1 MWAESYNRELR
12 DILSLQDEVAGTI
25 AREVRVALTPQDRAR
40 LSGAR
45 PVDPESYLLY
55 VQGRS
60 ALQHWTHDDLLAAR
74 QSFRRAIEKDP
85 GYALAYAGLAESYLT
100 GDANLNPKV
109 GMPLARTAAAQAL
122 ALDDIVSD
130 AHVWDWSGSE
140 KEFKRAIELN
150 PGDTLA
156 HHFYSHLLL
165 ATGRNQES
173 LKQSELYVQLD
184 PLSPSAY
191 DHLGFQYKADQQD
204 DLAIAAY
211 TKARQLDPT
220 WESSNWY
227 LGDAYRHK
235 GKSQEALAEYE
246 RSMSLDGTSTEFTR
260 ALRTSFEKEGW
271 KGFWTKKLNTDLER
285 ARHEYVSPYRIA
297 TYYTLLG
304 HKENAFRYLDKA
316 YADHDDLL
324 TSIKSDRD
332 FDSLHTDSRYA
343 SLLRR
348 MRLPQ

>member
-1 MWAESYNRELR
+1 MVSSEEESR
-12 DILSLQDEVAGTI
+12 DWKIGVFRG
-25 AREVRVALTPQDRAR
+25 R
-40 LSGAR
+40 LW
-45 PVDPESYLLY
+45 
-55 VQGRS
+55 QHGR
-60 ALQHWTHDDLLAAR
+60 LQHWTHDDLLAAR

-109 GMPLARTAAAQAL
+109 GMPLARTVAAQAL
-122 ALDDIVSD
+122 ALDDTVSD
-130 AHVWDWSGSE
+130 AHVASAQVKYVADWDWSGSE

-191 DHLGFQYKADQQD
+191 DHLGFQYQADQQD

-220 WESSNWY
+220 WESSN
-227 LGDAYRHK
+227 
-235 GKSQEALAEYE
+235 
-246 RSMSLDGTSTEFTR
+246 
-260 ALRTSFEKEGW
+260 
-271 KGFWTKKLNTDLER
+271 
-285 ARHEYVSPYRIA
+285 
-297 TYYTLLG
+297 
-304 HKENAFRYLDKA
+304 
-316 YADHDDLL
+316 
-324 TSIKSDRD
+324 
-332 FDSLHTDSRYA
+332 
-343 SLLRR
+343 
-348 MRLPQ
+348 